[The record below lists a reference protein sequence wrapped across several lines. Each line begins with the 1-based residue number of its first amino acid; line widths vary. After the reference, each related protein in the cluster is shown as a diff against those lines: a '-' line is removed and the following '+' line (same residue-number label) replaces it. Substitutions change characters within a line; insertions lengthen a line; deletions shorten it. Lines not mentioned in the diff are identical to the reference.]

1 MNGVCKW
8 FARNKSK
15 DRRQTVRAVP
25 INHRRRDDGRRE
37 EDWEKKGK
45 KIEKEK
51 GRGKGE
57 KKKEKKEKWEERKKN
72 KYAHVARRLP
82 VPVAVRRR
90 SDPDFHPACPSRCH
104 FSTPPHPRRTIIF
117 YFHCPAIEKSPRD
130 SPSVGETVAVT
141 RGFHRARI

>member
-1 MNGVCKW
+1 LGEK
-8 FARNKSK
+8 RKE
-15 DRRQTVRAVP
+15 DRR
-25 INHRRRDDGRRE
+25 
-37 EDWEKKGK
+37 KKD
-45 KIEKEK
+45 EVKEK
-51 GRGKGE
+51 

-82 VPVAVRRR
+82 APVAVRRR

-117 YFHCPAIEKSPRD
+117 YFYCPAIGKSPRD